1 MIALLWHLVS
11 VLSCYASGGSNCE
24 MVMSPVQIYETMRG
38 AGFPG
43 VVAVTMTAVALR
55 ESSGD
60 PNAFNGNSETGDRS
74 YGLLQINM
82 LSPEVNSLLTSS
94 IPEVAADEKALLDP
108 AINAKAGFLLYGGR
122 VSNLNI
128 AWYIDHP
135 GSYQQRYESH
145 LPVAQAA
152 ALASSLGL

>member
-1 MIALLWHLVS
+1 
-11 VLSCYASGGSNCE
+11 
-24 MVMSPVQIYETMRG
+24 MVMSPVQIYEAMRG
-38 AGFPG
+38 AAFPS

-60 PNAFNGNSETGDRS
+60 PSVFNNNAATGDRS

-82 LSPEVNSLLTSS
+82 LSPQVNALIKAN

-108 AINAKAGFLLYGGR
+108 AINAKAGFLLYGGH
-122 VSNLNI
+122 VNNLNI
-128 AWYIDHP
+128 AWYINH
-135 GSYQQRYESH
+135 GGAYQSRYESH
-145 LPVAQAA
+145 LPAAQAA